1 MKTAFLLKF
10 YIAFSS
16 IYLIL
21 LLLNWESTAFPLKA
35 FLMPALIAAVYFH
48 PDFTSKKF
56 LLGALIFSWIGDVV
70 LMFQSLNPLFFI
82 GGLIAFLI
90 GHIIYIILFNKEKHQ
105 ILNKNNNFLRVG
117 SLLIMLYFIGMMY
130 LLLPHL
136 DSMRLPVMVYALTI
150 SLMLWTAIIGC
161 TEWKSPANVWILGGA
176 VLFVLSDSILAFN
189 KFYQPVW
196 LASFFIMV
204 TYLAAQYA
212 IVVGV
217 LKQNNLCPS
226 KGN

>member
-21 LLLNWESTAFPLKA
+21 LLLNWEATAFPLKA

-48 PDFTSKKF
+48 PNFTTKKF

-82 GGLIAFLI
+82 IGLIAFLI
-90 GHIIYIILFNKEKHQ
+90 AHIIYIILFNKEKRQ
-105 ILNKNNNFLRVG
+105 VLNKNSNFLRIG
-117 SLLIMLYFIGMMY
+117 SLSIMVYLIVMLS

-136 DSMRLPVMVYALTI
+136 GAMRLPVIVYALTI
-150 SLMLWTAIIGC
+150 STMLWTAIIGY
-161 TEWKSPANVWILGGA
+161 TEWESPSNAWILRGA
-176 VLFVLSDSILAFN
+176 ILFVLSDSILAFN

-196 LASFFIMV
+196 LASFFIMI

-217 LKQNNLCPS
+217 LKLP
-226 KGN
+226 KY

>member
-21 LLLNWESTAFPLKA
+21 LLLNWEATAFPLKA

-48 PDFTSKKF
+48 SDFTSKKF

-70 LMFQSLNPLFFI
+70 LMFQSLNPLYFI
-82 GGLIAFLI
+82 IGLIAFLI
-90 GHIIYIILFNKEKHQ
+90 GHIIYIILFNKEKRQ
-105 ILNKNNNFLRVG
+105 ILDKNSTFLRIG
-117 SLLIMLYFIGMMY
+117 SLSIMVYLIVMLSV
-130 LLLPHL
+130 LLPHL
-136 DSMRLPVMVYALTI
+136 GAMRLPVTVYALTI
-150 SLMLWTAIIGC
+150 SLMLWTAVIGY
-161 TEWKSPANVWILGGA
+161 TEWQSPANIWILSGA
-176 VLFVLSDSILAFN
+176 ILFVMSDSILAFN
-189 KFYQPVW
+189 KFYQPIW
-196 LASFFIMV
+196 LTSFFIMV

-217 LKQNNLCPS
+217 LKLP
-226 KGN
+226 KY

>member
-21 LLLNWESTAFPLKA
+21 LLLNWEATAFPLKA

-48 PDFTSKKF
+48 SDFTSKKF

-70 LMFQSLNPLFFI
+70 LMFQSMNPLFFI

-90 GHIIYIILFNKEKHQ
+90 GHIIYMMLFIKEKRSDLPQ
-105 ILNKNNNFLRVG
+105 NSSFLRIGLMAIIAYLIVMLT
-117 SLLIMLYFIGMMY
+117 LLF
-130 LLLPHL
+130 PHL
-136 DSMRLPVMVYALTI
+136 GGMSLPVTIYALTI
-150 SLMLWTAIIGC
+150 SAMLATAIRGYSGW
-161 TEWKSPANVWILGGA
+161 ESPANAWILRGA
-176 VLFVLSDSILAFN
+176 ILFVMSDSILAFN
-189 KFYQPVW
+189 KFYQPIW

-217 LKQNNLCPS
+217 FKLPKYS
-226 KGN
+226 RRDK

>member
-21 LLLNWESTAFPLKA
+21 LLLDWESTAFPLKA
-35 FLMPALIAAVYFH
+35 FLMPALIAAVYFY

-56 LLGALIFSWIGDVV
+56 LLGALVFSWIGDVV
-70 LMFQSLNPLFFI
+70 LMFQSMNPLFFI

-90 GHIIYIILFNKEKHQ
+90 GHIIYMILFNKEKRSDMPQ
-105 ILNKNNNFLRVG
+105 NSSFIRIGLIAIAAYLIVMLT
-117 SLLIMLYFIGMMY
+117 LLF
-130 LLLPHL
+130 PHL
-136 DSMRLPVMVYALTI
+136 GSMRLPVAVYALVI
-150 SLMLWTAIIGC
+150 SAMLATAVLSYSGW
-161 TEWKSPANVWILGGA
+161 ESPANAWIMRGA
-176 VLFVLSDSILAFN
+176 ILFVLSDSILAFN
-189 KFYQPVW
+189 KFYQPIW

-204 TYLAAQYA
+204 TYLAAQYT

-217 LKQNNLCPS
+217 LKLP
-226 KGN
+226 KY

>member
-21 LLLNWESTAFPLKA
+21 LLLNESTAFPLKV

-48 PDFTSKKF
+48 PYFTSKKF
-56 LLGALIFSWIGDVV
+56 LLGALIFCWIGDVV
-70 LMFQSLNPLFFI
+70 LMFQSMNPLFFI

-90 GHIIYIILFNKEKHQ
+90 GHIIYIILFNKEKRQ
-105 ILNKNNNFLRVG
+105 VLNKNSTFLRVG
-117 SLLIMLYFIGMMY
+117 SLSIMVYFIVM
-130 LLLPHL
+130 LSILLPHL
-136 DSMRLPVMVYALTI
+136 GTMRLPVTVYALTI
-150 SLMLWTAIIGC
+150 SLMLWTAIIGY
-161 TEWKSPANVWILGGA
+161 TEWESPANAWILRGA
-176 VLFVLSDSILAFN
+176 ILFIMSDSILAFN
-189 KFYQPVW
+189 KFYQPIW

-217 LKQNNLCPS
+217 LKLP
-226 KGN
+226 KY

>member
-10 YIAFSS
+10 YIAFST

-48 PDFTSKKF
+48 PNFTSKKF

-90 GHIIYIILFNKEKHQ
+90 GHIIYIILFNREKRQ
-105 ILNKNNNFLRVG
+105 ILNKNSRFLRIG
-117 SLLIMLYFIGMMY
+117 TLFIMMY
-130 LLLPHL
+130 LIVMLSLLLPHL
-136 DSMRLPVMVYALTI
+136 DAMRLPVTVYALTI
-150 SLMLWTAIIGC
+150 SLMLWTAIIGY
-161 TEWKSPANVWILGGA
+161 TEWESPANVWILRGA
-176 VLFVLSDSILAFN
+176 ILFVMSDSILAFN

-196 LASFFIMV
+196 MASFFIMV

-217 LKQNNLCPS
+217 LKLP
-226 KGN
+226 KY

>member
-21 LLLNWESTAFPLKA
+21 LLLDWESTAFPLKA

-70 LMFQSLNPLFFI
+70 LMFQSMNPLFFI

-90 GHIIYIILFNKEKHQ
+90 GHIIYMILFNKEKRSDMPQ
-105 ILNKNNNFLRVG
+105 NSSFIRVG
-117 SLLIMLYFIGMMY
+117 FILIGIYLLIMLT
-130 LLLPHL
+130 LLFPHL
-136 DSMRLPVMVYALTI
+136 GNMRLPVTVYALTI
-150 SLMLWTAIIGC
+150 SAMLSTAVIGYSGW
-161 TEWKSPANVWILGGA
+161 ESSANDWILRGA
-176 VLFVLSDSILAFN
+176 ILFVLSDSILAFN
-189 KFYQPVW
+189 KFYQPIW

-217 LKQNNLCPS
+217 LKLP
-226 KGN
+226 KY

>member
-10 YIAFSS
+10 YIAFSG
-16 IYLIL
+16 IYLLL
-21 LLLNWESTAFPLKA
+21 LLLNLEETAFPLKA
-35 FLMPALIAAVYFH
+35 FLMPALIAAVYFY
-48 PDFTSKKF
+48 PGFTSKKF

-70 LMFQSLNPLFFI
+70 LMFQSMNPLFFI

-90 GHIIYIILFNKEKHQ
+90 GHIIYIILFNREKRQ
-105 ILNKNNNFLRVG
+105 ILNKNSRFLRIG
-117 SLLIMLYFIGMMY
+117 TLSIMIYLIVMLS

-136 DSMRLPVMVYALTI
+136 DAMRLPVTVYALTI
-150 SLMLWTAIIGC
+150 SLMLWTAVIGY
-161 TEWKSPANVWILGGA
+161 TEWESPANAWILTGA
-176 VLFVLSDSILAFN
+176 ILFVASDSILAFN

-217 LKQNNLCPS
+217 LKLP
-226 KGN
+226 KY

>member
-21 LLLNWESTAFPLKA
+21 LLLDWESTAFPLKA
-35 FLMPALIAAVYFH
+35 FLMPALIAAVYFY

-56 LLGALIFSWIGDVV
+56 LLWALIFSWIGDVV
-70 LMFQSLNPLFFI
+70 LMFQSMNPLFFI
-82 GGLIAFLI
+82 GGLISFLI
-90 GHIIYIILFNKEKHQ
+90 GHIIYMILFYKEKRSNLPQ
-105 ILNKNNNFLRVG
+105 NSSFIRVG
-117 SLLIMLYFIGMMY
+117 FIAIIAYLIVMLSLLF
-130 LLLPHL
+130 PHL
-136 DSMRLPVMVYALTI
+136 GGMRLPVTVYAFTI
-150 SLMLWTAIIGC
+150 SAMLATAIMGYSSW
-161 TEWKSPANVWILGGA
+161 EVSANTWILSGA
-176 VLFVLSDSILAFN
+176 ILFVMSDSILAFN
-189 KFYQPVW
+189 KFYQPIW

-217 LKQNNLCPS
+217 LKLP
-226 KGN
+226 KY

>member
-10 YIAFSS
+10 YIAFST

-48 PDFTSKKF
+48 PNFTSKKF

-90 GHIIYIILFNKEKHQ
+90 GHIIYIILFNREKRQ
-105 ILNKNNNFLRVG
+105 ILNKNSRFLRIG
-117 SLLIMLYFIGMMY
+117 TLSIMIYLIVMLS

-136 DSMRLPVMVYALTI
+136 DAMRLPVTVYALTI
-150 SLMLWTAIIGC
+150 SLMLWTAVIGY
-161 TEWKSPANVWILGGA
+161 TEWESPANAWILTGA
-176 VLFVLSDSILAFN
+176 ILFVASDSILAFN

-217 LKQNNLCPS
+217 LKLP
-226 KGN
+226 KY

>member
-16 IYLIL
+16 IYLIM

-70 LMFQSLNPLFFI
+70 LMFQSLNPSFFI

-90 GHIIYIILFNKEKHQ
+90 GHIIYMMLFHKEKRSNMPQ
-105 ILNKNNNFLRVG
+105 NSLFIRTGLMAIVAYLIG
-117 SLLIMLYFIGMMY
+117 MLSLLF
-130 LLLPHL
+130 PHL
-136 DSMRLPVMVYALTI
+136 GAMRLPVTIYALTI
-150 SLMLWTAIIGC
+150 SAMLATAIVGYSGW
-161 TEWKSPANVWILGGA
+161 EAPANAWILSGA
-176 VLFVLSDSILAFN
+176 ILFVTSDSILAFN
-189 KFYQPVW
+189 KFYQPIW
-196 LASFFIMV
+196 LASFFIMI

-217 LKQNNLCPS
+217 LKLP
-226 KGN
+226 KY

>member
-1 MKTAFLLKF
+1 MKIAFLLKF

-48 PDFTSKKF
+48 PDFISKKF

-70 LMFQSLNPLFFI
+70 LMFQSMNPLFFI

-90 GHIIYIILFNKEKHQ
+90 GHIIYMILFNKEKRSDMPQ
-105 ILNKNNNFLRVG
+105 NSSFIRIGLIAIAAYLIVMLT
-117 SLLIMLYFIGMMY
+117 LLF
-130 LLLPHL
+130 PHL
-136 DSMRLPVMVYALTI
+136 ESMRLPVAVYALVI
-150 SLMLWTAIIGC
+150 SAMLATAVLSYSGW
-161 TEWKSPANVWILGGA
+161 ESPANAWILRGA

-189 KFYQPVW
+189 KFYQPIW

-217 LKQNNLCPS
+217 LKLP
-226 KGN
+226 KY

>member
-10 YIAFSS
+10 YIAFST

-48 PDFTSKKF
+48 PNFTSKKF

-90 GHIIYIILFNKEKHQ
+90 GHIIYIILFNREKRQ
-105 ILNKNNNFLRVG
+105 ILNKNSRFLRIG
-117 SLLIMLYFIGMMY
+117 TLSIMIYLIVMLS

-136 DSMRLPVMVYALTI
+136 DEI
-150 SLMLWTAIIGC
+150 SI
-161 TEWKSPANVWILGGA
+161 
-176 VLFVLSDSILAFN
+176 
-189 KFYQPVW
+189 
-196 LASFFIMV
+196 SF
-204 TYLAAQYA
+204 
-212 IVVGV
+212 
-217 LKQNNLCPS
+217 
-226 KGN
+226 

>member
-21 LLLNWESTAFPLKA
+21 LLLDWESTAFPLKA
-35 FLMPALIAAVYFH
+35 FLMPALIAAVYFY

-70 LMFQSLNPLFFI
+70 LMFQSMNPLFFI

-90 GHIIYIILFNKEKHQ
+90 GHIIYMILFNKEKRSDMPQ
-105 ILNKNNNFLRVG
+105 NSSFVRIGLIAIAAYLIVMLT
-117 SLLIMLYFIGMMY
+117 LLF
-130 LLLPHL
+130 PHL
-136 DSMRLPVMVYALTI
+136 ESMRLPVAVYALVI
-150 SLMLWTAIIGC
+150 SAMLATAVLSYSGW
-161 TEWKSPANVWILGGA
+161 ESSANDWILRGA
-176 VLFVLSDSILAFN
+176 ILFVLSDSILAFN
-189 KFYQPVW
+189 KFYQPIW

-217 LKQNNLCPS
+217 LKLP
-226 KGN
+226 KY

>member
-35 FLMPALIAAVYFH
+35 FLMPALIAAVYFY
-48 PDFTSKKF
+48 PDFSSKKF

-90 GHIIYIILFNKEKHQ
+90 GHIIYMMLFIKEKRFDLPQ
-105 ILNKNNNFLRVG
+105 NSSFLRIGFIAIIAYLIVMLT
-117 SLLIMLYFIGMMY
+117 LLF
-130 LLLPHL
+130 PHL
-136 DSMRLPVMVYALTI
+136 GGMSLPVTIYALTI
-150 SLMLWTAIIGC
+150 SAMLATAIMGYSGW
-161 TEWKSPANVWILGGA
+161 EAPANAWILRGA
-176 VLFVLSDSILAFN
+176 ILFVLSDSILAFN
-189 KFYQPVW
+189 KFYQPIW

-217 LKQNNLCPS
+217 LKLP
-226 KGN
+226 KY

>member
-21 LLLNWESTAFPLKA
+21 LLLNWEATAFPLKA

-70 LMFQSLNPLFFI
+70 LMFQTLNSLYFI
-82 GGLIAFLI
+82 LGLISFLI
-90 GHIIYIILFNKEKHQ
+90 GHIIYMMLFNKEKRSDMPQ
-105 ILNKNNNFLRVG
+105 NSSFMRIGFIAIVAYLIVMLTILF
-117 SLLIMLYFIGMMY
+117 
-130 LLLPHL
+130 PHL
-136 DSMRLPVMVYALTI
+136 GGMRLPVTVYALTI
-150 SLMLWTAIIGC
+150 SAMLATAIIGYSGW
-161 TEWKSPANVWILGGA
+161 EPPANAWILSGA
-176 VLFVLSDSILAFN
+176 ILFVMSDSILAFN

-217 LKQNNLCPS
+217 LKLP
-226 KGN
+226 KY

>member
-48 PDFTSKKF
+48 PDFTSKKL

-70 LMFQSLNPLFFI
+70 LMFQSMNPLFFI

-90 GHIIYIILFNKEKHQ
+90 GHIIYLMLFNKEKRSDMPQ
-105 ILNKNNNFLRVG
+105 NSSFMRIGFIAIVAYLIVML
-117 SLLIMLYFIGMMY
+117 SLLY
-130 LLLPHL
+130 PHL
-136 DSMRLPVMVYALTI
+136 GSMSLPVTVYALTI
-150 SLMLWTAIIGC
+150 SAMLATAIMGYSGW
-161 TEWKSPANVWILGGA
+161 ESPANAWILRGA
-176 VLFVLSDSILAFN
+176 ILFVMSDSILAFN
-189 KFYQPVW
+189 KFYQPIW
-196 LASFFIMV
+196 LASFFIMI

-217 LKQNNLCPS
+217 LKLP
-226 KGN
+226 KY